1 MNETKTPDIQAM
13 LEWLASCPLAASL
26 NDGDVAFSIDYL
38 GAEPVSSPW
47 RAPRPRRFWSS
58 TSGAA

>member
-26 NDGDVAFSIDYL
+26 NDGDVALSR
-38 GAEPVSSPW
+38 EN
-47 RAPRPRRFWSS
+47 
-58 TSGAA
+58 

>member
-38 GAEPVSSPW
+38 GAEPCQFSLESTPT
-47 RAPRPRRFWSS
+47 APILE
-58 TSGAA
+58 